1 MGILKDVTEGIEP
14 FPLQPY
20 QKALWDRLNQG
31 GFKKSQMTLYS
42 AVQHTG
48 KSTFSQ
54 YMNTWNGVMNKPP
67 IIRWQQLPGRKLK
80 AYAEVGPRGFERGLR
95 DGDMDEIQN
104 WIWTNIPSAKRLAFD
119 MWIFKEDKHITM
131 FLMRWSS

>member
-1 MGILKDVTEGIEP
+1 MT
-14 FPLQPY
+14 
-20 QKALWDRLNQG
+20 
-31 GFKKSQMTLYS
+31 GFKYKGRGV
-42 AVQHTG
+42 VQLTGRQHG
-48 KSTFSQ
+48 KSVVNQ
-54 YMNTWNGVMNKPP
+54 YMNTWYDIMSKPP
-67 IIRWQQLPGRKLK
+67 TIRWQQLPGRKLK

-131 FLMRWSS
+131 FLMRWS